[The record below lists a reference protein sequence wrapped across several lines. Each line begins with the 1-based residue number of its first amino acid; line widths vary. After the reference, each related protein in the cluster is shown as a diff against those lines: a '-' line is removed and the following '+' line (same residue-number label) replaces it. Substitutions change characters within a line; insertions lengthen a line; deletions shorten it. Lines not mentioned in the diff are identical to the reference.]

1 MAEPIPW
8 LRAEAATYS
17 SSSRATSPSYQTFG
31 LRLTSPTATA
41 GLPARIANIDLP
53 ASSRL
58 RRAPNTSAPGDAL
71 PNSVLKSWSSRPT
84 SAASS
89 TSARR
94 SVRSCDIDAML
105 LLCERPNAK
114 CPALGGRAGHWA
126 HSDLA
131 SMRWTERL
139 DSLHTH
145 RSPDLNRGGAHP
157 DGVPYRLKPLM
168 PSPAMGI

>member
-1 MAEPIPW
+1 VPLIES
-8 LRAEAATYS
+8 LRINVTLVNVDFNRVDARRDGVGTKEADH
-17 SSSRATSPSYQTFG
+17 G
-31 LRLTSPTATA
+31 
-41 GLPARIANIDLP
+41 
-53 ASSRL
+53 
-58 RRAPNTSAPGDAL
+58 
-71 PNSVLKSWSSRPT
+71 PT

-94 SVRSCDIDAML
+94 SVRSCVIDAML
-105 LLCERPNAK
+105 LLGERPNAK

-145 RSPDLNRGGAHP
+145 RSPDLNRGGDHM
-157 DGVPYRLKPLM
+157 DGVLYRLKPLM
-168 PSPAMGI
+168 PSPAMGV